1 MKGLLYNI
9 YIVLLSINL
18 FFACQSTTDNI
29 SNQEVLAAV
38 NNDITVSKKQF
49 ETGEMKLGKL
59 MTRQL
64 ATTVS
69 TRGYIDVPPGNRAA
83 ISPFYGG
90 YVKQIEVL
98 PGQEIKKGQ
107 LLFTLQNPNY
117 LKIQQDYLEAKE
129 QLVYLETDY
138 KRQQTLA
145 EEKIAS
151 QKNYKK
157 AEAEYR
163 VMQVKYQ
170 GLKEQLALMN
180 IAIAP
185 LEQGKWTSTMAI
197 YAPITGFITK
207 VNTMKSAFINA
218 SEVALEIVNTDH
230 IHLELQVFEK
240 DAIQIKKHQKISF
253 SVPESGSLTFT
264 GEVYLVGK
272 SVDTQQRTVDIHG
285 HIADSETE
293 SFIPGMYVDA
303 AIEVKS
309 EAAMCLPESAIVEI
323 DGLNYILVQ
332 IKSAS
337 ESLQFM
343 KQHITIGKKS
353 EGWVE
358 IKNAKDIKDKTI
370 LLVGT
375 FVLIGG

>member
-18 FFACQSTTDNI
+18 FFACQSTTDNTN
-29 SNQEVLAAV
+29 NQEVLVAV

-64 ATTVS
+64 PTTVS

-83 ISPFYGG
+83 VSPFYGG

-98 PGQEIKKGQ
+98 PGQKIKKGQ
-107 LLFTLQNPNY
+107 LLFTLQNPDY
-117 LKIQQDYLEAKE
+117 LKIQQAYLEAKE

-185 LEQGKWTSTMAI
+185 LNQRKLTSTMAI

-240 DAIQIKKHQKISF
+240 DAMHIKKHQKISF

-285 HIADSETE
+285 HIADSETKN
-293 SFIPGMYVDA
+293 FIPGMYVDA
-303 AIEVKS
+303 AIEVNS

-343 KQHITIGKKS
+343 KQQITIGKKS

>member
-18 FFACQSTTDNI
+18 FFACQSTTDNTN
-29 SNQEVLAAV
+29 NQEVLVAV

-64 ATTVS
+64 PTTVS

-83 ISPFYGG
+83 VSPFYGG

-98 PGQEIKKGQ
+98 PGQKIKKGQ
-107 LLFTLQNPNY
+107 LLFTLQNPDY
-117 LKIQQDYLEAKE
+117 LKIQQAYLEAKE

-151 QKNYKK
+151 QKDYKK

-185 LEQGKWTSTMAI
+185 LNQRKLTSTMAI

-240 DAIQIKKHQKISF
+240 DAMHIKKHQKISF

-285 HIADSETE
+285 HIADSETKN
-293 SFIPGMYVDA
+293 FIPGMYVDA
-303 AIEVKS
+303 AIEVNS

-343 KQHITIGKKS
+343 KQQITIGKKS

>member
-18 FFACQSTTDNI
+18 FFACQSTTDNTN
-29 SNQEVLAAV
+29 NQEVLVAV

-64 ATTVS
+64 PTTVS

-83 ISPFYGG
+83 VSPFYGG

-98 PGQEIKKGQ
+98 PGQKIKKRQ
-107 LLFTLQNPNY
+107 LLFTLQNPDY
-117 LKIQQDYLEAKE
+117 LKIQQAYLEAKE

-185 LEQGKWTSTMAI
+185 LNQRKLTSTMAI

-207 VNTMKSAFINA
+207 VNTMKSGFINA
-218 SEVALEIVNTDH
+218 SEVAFEIVITAH

-240 DAIQIKKHQKISF
+240 DAMHIKKHQKISF

-285 HIADSETE
+285 HIADSETKN
-293 SFIPGMYVDA
+293 FIPGMYVDA
-303 AIEVKS
+303 AIEVNS

-343 KQHITIGKKS
+343 KQQITIGKKS

-358 IKNAKDIKDKTI
+358 IKNAKVIKVKTF
-370 LLVGT
+370 LLFGT

>member
-18 FFACQSTTDNI
+18 FFACQSTTDNTN
-29 SNQEVLAAV
+29 NQEVLVAV

-64 ATTVS
+64 PTTVS

-83 ISPFYGG
+83 VSPFYGG

-98 PGQEIKKGQ
+98 PGQKIKKGQ
-107 LLFTLQNPNY
+107 LLFTLQNPDY
-117 LKIQQDYLEAKE
+117 LKIQQAYLEAKE

-151 QKNYKK
+151 QKDYKK

-185 LEQGKWTSTMAI
+185 LNQRKLTSTMAI

-240 DAIQIKKHQKISF
+240 DAMHIKKHQKISF

-285 HIADSETE
+285 HIADSETKN
-293 SFIPGMYVDA
+293 FIPGMYVDA
-303 AIEVKS
+303 AIEVNS

-343 KQHITIGKKS
+343 KQQITIGKKS

-370 LLVGT
+370 LLVGS

>member
-18 FFACQSTTDNI
+18 FFACQSTTDNTN
-29 SNQEVLAAV
+29 NQEVLVAV

-64 ATTVS
+64 PTTVS

-83 ISPFYGG
+83 VSPFYGG

-98 PGQEIKKGQ
+98 PGQKIKKGQ
-107 LLFTLQNPNY
+107 LLFTLQNPDY
-117 LKIQQDYLEAKE
+117 LKIQQAYLEAKE

-185 LEQGKWTSTMAI
+185 LNQRKLTSTMAI

-240 DAIQIKKHQKISF
+240 DAMHIKKHQKISF

-285 HIADSETE
+285 HIADSETKN
-293 SFIPGMYVDA
+293 FIPGMYVDA
-303 AIEVKS
+303 AIEVNS

-343 KQHITIGKKS
+343 KQQITIGKKS

-370 LLVGT
+370 LLVGS

>member
-1 MKGLLYNI
+1 
-9 YIVLLSINL
+9 
-18 FFACQSTTDNI
+18 
-29 SNQEVLAAV
+29 
-38 NNDITVSKKQF
+38 
-49 ETGEMKLGKL
+49 
-59 MTRQL
+59 
-64 ATTVS
+64 
-69 TRGYIDVPPGNRAA
+69 
-83 ISPFYGG
+83 
-90 YVKQIEVL
+90 
-98 PGQEIKKGQ
+98 
-107 LLFTLQNPNY
+107 
-117 LKIQQDYLEAKE
+117 
-129 QLVYLETDY
+129 
-138 KRQQTLA
+138 
-145 EEKIAS
+145 
-151 QKNYKK
+151 
-157 AEAEYR
+157 
-163 VMQVKYQ
+163 
-170 GLKEQLALMN
+170 
-180 IAIAP
+180 
-185 LEQGKWTSTMAI
+185 MAI

-240 DAIQIKKHQKISF
+240 DAMHIKKHQKISF

-285 HIADSETE
+285 HIADSERE
-293 SFIPGMYVDA
+293 NFIPGMYVDA
-303 AIEVKS
+303 AIEVNS
-309 EAAMCLPESAIVEI
+309 ESAMCLPESAIVEI
-323 DGLNYILVQ
+323 DGLNYILMQ

-343 KQHITIGKKS
+343 KQQVTIGKNS

>member
-18 FFACQSTTDNI
+18 FFACQSTTDNTN
-29 SNQEVLAAV
+29 NQEVLVAV

-64 ATTVS
+64 PTTVS

-83 ISPFYGG
+83 VSPFYGG

-107 LLFTLQNPNY
+107 LLFTLQNPDY
-117 LKIQQDYLEAKE
+117 LKIQQAYLEAKE

-163 VMQVKYQ
+163 VMRVKYQ

-185 LEQGKWTSTMAI
+185 LEQGKLTSMMAI

-207 VNTMKSAFINA
+207 VNTVKSAFINA

-230 IHLELQVFEK
+230 IHLELQVF
-240 DAIQIKKHQKISF
+240 
-253 SVPESGSLTFT
+253 
-264 GEVYLVGK
+264 
-272 SVDTQQRTVDIHG
+272 
-285 HIADSETE
+285 
-293 SFIPGMYVDA
+293 
-303 AIEVKS
+303 
-309 EAAMCLPESAIVEI
+309 
-323 DGLNYILVQ
+323 
-332 IKSAS
+332 
-337 ESLQFM
+337 
-343 KQHITIGKKS
+343 
-353 EGWVE
+353 
-358 IKNAKDIKDKTI
+358 
-370 LLVGT
+370 
-375 FVLIGG
+375 

>member
-18 FFACQSTTDNI
+18 FFACQSTTDNTN
-29 SNQEVLAAV
+29 NQEVLVAV

-64 ATTVS
+64 PTTVS

-83 ISPFYGG
+83 VSPFYGG

-98 PGQEIKKGQ
+98 PGQKIKKGQ
-107 LLFTLQNPNY
+107 LLFTLQNPDY
-117 LKIQQDYLEAKE
+117 LKIQQAYLEAKE

-185 LEQGKWTSTMAI
+185 LNQRKLTSTMAI

-240 DAIQIKKHQKISF
+240 DAMHIKKHQKISF

-285 HIADSETE
+285 HIADSETKN
-293 SFIPGMYVDA
+293 FIPGMYVDA
-303 AIEVKS
+303 AIEVNS

-343 KQHITIGKKS
+343 KQQITIGKKS

-358 IKNAKDIKDKTI
+358 IKNAKDMKDKTI